1 MPALIDEI
9 ESAMRKV
16 NPFGLINAQY
26 SDYYY
31 EANNMIQLLP
41 TFRGERIDLCMDAFQ
56 LYDNGQQIWKELES
70 EISQVLDKRKSI
82 RRTNIIRSELLANA
96 MSPERIVSMMERY
109 GPSAPAE
116 TFSS

>member
-16 NPFGLINAQY
+16 NPFGLTDAQY

-31 EANNMIQLLP
+31 EANNMINLLP
-41 TFRGERIDLCMDAFQ
+41 TFRGDIIDLCMDAFQ
-56 LYDNGQQIWKELES
+56 LYDNGQPIWKQLEF

-82 RRTNIIRSELLANA
+82 RRTKIIRAELLATV
-96 MSPERIVSMMERY
+96 MSPERIGYMINQY

-116 TFSS
+116 TFNS

>member
-9 ESAMRKV
+9 EHAMRKV
-16 NPFGLINAQY
+16 NPFSYIDPQY

-31 EANNMIQLLP
+31 EANNMINLLP
-41 TFRGERIDLCMDAFQ
+41 TFRGDRLELCMDAFQ
-56 LYDNGQQIWKELES
+56 LYDNGQPIWKQLES

-96 MSPERIVSMMERY
+96 MSPERIGYMINQY
-109 GPSAPAE
+109 GPSAPAQ

>member
-9 ESAMRKV
+9 ESAMLKV
-16 NPFGLINAQY
+16 NPFGFIDPQY

-41 TFRGERIDLCMDAFQ
+41 TFRGDRLELCMESFQ
-56 LYDNGQQIWKELES
+56 LYDNGQPIWKQLES

-82 RRTNIIRSELLANA
+82 RRTKIIRAELLANA

-109 GPSAPAE
+109 GPLAPAQ